1 MLNLRGPRLLGA
13 LLKVKDDSPDMTVRA
28 RPERLSALSVSHSKS
43 ILYGA
48 SVWVRKAPSRLK
60 WAAACPAGQYESF
73 RRSTFELVDAWAMM
87 SVDEGSSQPWAVLPS
102 RNPQYTLC
110 GQTLLKHNQGRLNP
124 RG

>member
-28 RPERLSALSVSHSKS
+28 RRERLSALSVSHSKS

-60 WAAACPAGQYESF
+60 CAAACPAGQYEAF
-73 RRSTFELVDAWAMM
+73 RRSTFELADAWAM

-102 RNPQYTLC
+102 VYNPLVSILC
-110 GQTLLKHNQGRLNP
+110 VDKHY
-124 RG
+124 